1 MEGFPSERASRKA
14 IILHEAARLFR
25 EKGYRSATLRE
36 LARRSGVKGGSIYH
50 HFASKQEILYRIMD
64 RTMDHLLHGLAQETR
79 GAQDPVE
86 GLRRAIAFHIR
97 YHLENRNE
105 THVTDT
111 ELKNLENEYFE
122 QVVQKRRAYERM
134 FMEILEEGSRK
145 GRMNVESIR
154 LASIAVLQ
162 MCTGVPAWFNERGP
176 LSVEDVV
183 EKYVDFVCWGVL
195 GRIGSGWGRG

>member
-1 MEGFPSERASRKA
+1 MEGLPSERASRKA

-64 RTMDHLLHGLAQETR
+64 KTMTHLLHGLAQEIR
-79 GAQDPVE
+79 GTSDPVE
-86 GLRRAIAFHIR
+86 GLRRAITFHIR
-97 YHLENRNE
+97 YHLQNRNE

-111 ELKNLENEYFE
+111 ELKNLENGYFE

-134 FMEILEEGSRK
+134 FMDVLEEGTRA
-145 GRMNVESIR
+145 GRMNVENIK

-162 MCTGVPAWFNERGP
+162 MCTGVPDWFNEQGP
-176 LSVEDVV
+176 LSVEDVAG
-183 EKYVDFVCWGVL
+183 KYVDFVCWGVL
-195 GRIGSGWGRG
+195 GRGGYGWSRG